1 PVLAAVALVFV
12 SRFVALRLQVGSNVV
27 GVDWSEAALVLA
39 AVLAGPPWLVLA
51 ATSGVALATAWR
63 RANVVKL
70 VYNVA
75 TTAVAATCAVMVLS
89 AYGFASLDPLSGRGA
104 MALVLA
110 ATACWV
116 VNDLGVAL
124 AVAMSRGSTMTS
136 VLFDGFSMKALV
148 LVGNVGIAFG
158 VLAAARVDLRL
169 LLVVLPILW
178 LVHQAYAGR
187 IRARTERR
195 TWQQLASATHSMSQL
210 DVRAVVASA
219 VAGAARLFCAD
230 VVEVEINRANG
241 RTLHARG
248 DATSVLWR
256 ATPIVVRAEPSVY
269 AAPLS
274 NGRGGVLGQVRLCF
288 RSDFRLGEREQLALS
303 TFADALA
310 SALRNAEIH
319 EQLRELADR
328 KAREAA
334 QDALT
339 GLANRTN
346 LLETGSQALDD
357 AGGVAVALLLLD
369 FDHFKQVNDTLGH
382 DAGDLMLLQ
391 AATRMRAAA
400 GPGELLARLGGDEFG
415 LLMPGLRDIG
425 SANVVARQRAA
436 ALLAAVRE
444 PTVVGGVELVMEAS
458 VGVAVAAVGSC
469 DVAELLRRADIAMYQ
484 AKGSGNAVAG
494 YDADS
499 DEASV
504 DRLAVVTEMQA
515 ALDVGGQIVL
525 DFQPSVDLATGAPLG
540 AEALVRW
547 QHPRRGLLGP
557 AEFIPHVEQT
567 DLIGPLTRHVLDL
580 ALAACAEWSRH
591 GILVPVAVNL
601 SARALLDRDL
611 PNRVGRL
618 LARYRVPP
626 EMLVLEITETA
637 MMSELDV
644 VDTVLDA
651 LRARG
656 VQLSLDDFG
665 TGYSSLT
672 FLARVKPDE
681 VKIDRGFVATM
692 HSSREAAAIVR
703 TTIELARSLGLR
715 VIAEG
720 VETAGQAAVLAQ
732 LGCHGAQGYHLYPPL
747 TARHTLTALSSAA
760 ESAAGRETATV
771 IPLSPRR
778 VSWLGRT
785 AEGVADRGPGGEP
798 TPGRPSSGGRP
809 APGHPPAG
817 GSATPG
823 SRSPDDPVH

>member
-1 PVLAAVALVFV
+1 MV
-12 SRFVALRLQVGSNVV
+12 LRLQVGSNAVL
-27 GVDWSEAALVLA
+27 VDWSESALVLA
-39 AVLAGPPWLVLA
+39 VVLGGPPWLVLA
-51 ATSGVALATAWR
+51 ATTGVALANAWR
-63 RANVVKL
+63 RAEAVKL
-70 VYNVA
+70 LYNVA
-75 TTAVAATCAVMVLS
+75 ITAIAATCAVLVLT
-89 AYGFASLDPLSGRGA
+89 AWGFAALDPLSGRGVS
-104 MALVLA
+104 ALVLA
-110 ATACWV
+110 ATVCWV
-116 VNDLGVAL
+116 VDHFGIALVVAI
-124 AVAMSRGSTMTS
+124 SRGTTTAS
-136 VLFDGFSMKALV
+136 VFFDGLSMKVLV
-148 LVGNVGIAFG
+148 LVGNVGVAFA
-158 VLAAARVDLRL
+158 VLAAARFEPRL
-169 LLVVLPILW
+169 LLALPPILW

-210 DVRAVVASA
+210 DVRAVVGSA

-230 VVEVEINRANG
+230 IVEVEINRANG

-248 DATSVLWR
+248 DATSVVWR

-269 AAPLS
+269 VAPLS
-274 NGRGGVLGQVRLCF
+274 NGRGGVLGQIRLCF
-288 RSDFRLGEREQLALS
+288 RSDFRLGERERLTLS

-319 EQLRELADR
+319 EQLRGLADR
-328 KAREAA
+328 KAYEATH
-334 QDALT
+334 DPLT
-339 GLANRTN
+339 GLANRTF
-346 LLETGSQALDD
+346 LLETGSDALGE
-357 AGGVAVALLLLD
+357 AGGGAVALLLLD

-382 DAGDLMLLQ
+382 DAGDLLLLQ
-391 AATRMRAAA
+391 ASARMRASA
-400 GPGELLARLGGDEFG
+400 GPGEVLARLGGDEFA
-415 LLMPGLRDIG
+415 LLIPGLRDVA
-425 SANVVARQRAA
+425 SATVVAQQRAA
-436 ALLAAVRE
+436 ALLAAVAE
-444 PTVVGGVELVMEAS
+444 PTVVGSVELAVEAS
-458 VGVAVAAVGSC
+458 VGVSVARVGSC
-469 DVAELLRRADIAMYQ
+469 DIAELLRRADIAMYQ
-484 AKGSGNAVAG
+484 AKGSGRAIAG
-494 YDADS
+494 YDAAS

-504 DRLAVVTEMQA
+504 DRLAVATEMQA
-515 ALDVGGQIVL
+515 ALELGNQIVL
-525 DFQPSVDLATGAPLG
+525 DYQPSVDLATGAPLG

-557 AEFIPHVEQT
+557 SDFIPHIEQT

-591 GILVPVAVNL
+591 GIVVPVAVNL
-601 SARALLDRDL
+601 SARALLDREL
-611 PNRVGRL
+611 PHRVGRL
-618 LARYRVPP
+618 LDRHRVPP
-626 EMLVLEITETA
+626 PMLVLEITETA

-644 VDTVLDA
+644 VDSVLEA

-681 VKIDRGFVATM
+681 VKIDRGFVAAM

-703 TTIELARSLGLR
+703 TTVELARSLGLR

-785 AEGVADRGPGGEP
+785 VEGSPDRPSGSGQAPGGRAPGTVPPDDVAD
-798 TPGRPSSGGRP
+798 
-809 APGHPPAG
+809 
-817 GSATPG
+817 
-823 SRSPDDPVH
+823 